1 MRSTADV
8 HCTLN
13 VFRGLSKD
21 GVSVYE
27 TNVPVLIA
35 SRSPALAEGL
45 RSFLRGLP
53 LRIAVCHTVRQAL
66 TLVERGS
73 PELLI
78 VDWNLADAPGM
89 ELTMELARRGSTV
102 RVIFCIEPGPFRR
115 GSEAQAMA
123 LGAAGCL
130 LVTATR
136 DAVVDAVSQA
146 MDSALESGAAHS
158 IGELVERTVPRRV
171 LLTSQERVVL
181 RLMRQQLTYKEI
193 AMELGV
199 SWHTVRSQAQSVLRK
214 LGIHSRRDLDTWDSR
229 LGVSSESGSF
239 SDEVEALA

>member
-1 MRSTADV
+1 M
-8 HCTLN
+8 
-13 VFRGLSKD
+13 
-21 GVSVYE
+21 YE

-53 LRIAVCHTVRQAL
+53 IRVAVCHTVRQAL

-73 PELLI
+73 PQLLI
-78 VDWNLADAPGM
+78 VDWSLADASGI
-89 ELTMELARRGSTV
+89 ELTMELGRRGVSIP
-102 RVIFCIEPGPFRR
+102 VIFCIEPGPFRP
-115 GSEAQAMA
+115 GNEARATA

-136 DAVVDAVSQA
+136 EAVVDAVSQA
-146 MDSALESGAAHS
+146 MDHAFASGPAHS
-158 IGELVERTVPRRV
+158 IGELVERTGPRRI

-214 LGIHSRRDLDTWDSR
+214 LGIHSRRDLDSWDSR
-229 LGVSSESGSF
+229 LGVPTGSGSF

>member
-1 MRSTADV
+1 V
-8 HCTLN
+8 
-13 VFRGLSKD
+13 
-21 GVSVYE
+21 
-27 TNVPVLIA
+27 
-35 SRSPALAEGL
+35 
-45 RSFLRGLP
+45 
-53 LRIAVCHTVRQAL
+53 AVCHTVRQAL
-66 TLVERGS
+66 TLVGRGS

-78 VDWNLADAPGM
+78 VDWNLADASGT
-89 ELTMELARRGSTV
+89 ELTMELGRRGVSV
-102 RVIFCIEPGPFRR
+102 PVIFCIEPGRFRS
-115 GSEAQAMA
+115 GNEARATA

-136 DAVVDAVSQA
+136 EAVVDAVSQA
-146 MDSALESGAAHS
+146 MKHPFESGAAHS
-158 IGELVERTVPRRV
+158 MSELVERTGPRRI

-229 LGVSSESGSF
+229 LGVPTGSGSF

>member
-1 MRSTADV
+1 MAPKEGV
-8 HCTLN
+8 TLY
-13 VFRGLSKD
+13 D
-21 GVSVYE
+21 

-53 LRIAVCHTVRQAL
+53 TQVAVCHTVRQAL
-66 TLVERGS
+66 TLVERGF
-73 PELLI
+73 PQLLI
-78 VDWNLADAPGM
+78 IDWALADASGVELAM
-89 ELTMELARRGSTV
+89 ELERRGVSV
-102 RVIFCIEPGPFRR
+102 PVIFCIEPGEFRS
-115 GSEAQAMA
+115 GDEAQAA
-123 LGAAGCL
+123 AFGAAGCL

-136 DAVVDAVSQA
+136 EAVIDAVSQA
-146 MDSALESGAAHS
+146 MHREFEAGAAQS

-199 SWHTVRSQAQSVLRK
+199 SWHTVRTQAQSVLRK

-229 LGVSSESGSF
+229 LGAPAGSRPF
-239 SDEVEALA
+239 FQRADALT